1 MTWETTLKGKRKT
14 DMKSL
19 AAAVEAWSNQ
29 NQHREV
35 TTSEVWEEIK
45 PDYISRSGLTL
56 RGRFN
61 PPTRQIGSILRKLGW
76 ADTIR
81 HGVMVFYWPTRV
93 PSWQQSKIEKS
104 EILASLD
111 SKEKKKLK
119 KTLQAA
125 SPSEYF
131 GQDFNRLGTLVD
143 MMEALDL
150 VKSDKKLTKKMKS
163 IKEQNVDMLATS
175 SKLRKQYE
183 QLYRQLRGIVYPKS
197 KGTLRDK
204 DERS

>member
-1 MTWETTLKGKRKT
+1 MTWEDILKDK
-14 DMKSL
+14 
-19 AAAVEAWSNQ
+19 
-29 NQHREV
+29 
-35 TTSEVWEEIK
+35 K
-45 PDYISRSGLTL
+45 PDYLDLDGDGDTEEPMVDAIKTVEEVESVKKKENTILT
-56 RGRFN
+56 
-61 PPTRQIGSILRKLGW
+61 
-76 ADTIR
+76 
-81 HGVMVFYWPTRV
+81 
-93 PSWQQSKIEKS
+93 
-104 EILASLD
+104 SLD

-143 MMEALDL
+143 MMESLDL
-150 VKSDKKLTKKMKS
+150 VKGDKKLTKKMKS

-197 KGTLRDK
+197 KGTLRDEK
-204 DERS
+204 

>member
-1 MTWETTLKGKRKT
+1 MTWKNILKDR
-14 DMKSL
+14 
-19 AAAVEAWSNQ
+19 
-29 NQHREV
+29 
-35 TTSEVWEEIK
+35 K
-45 PDYISRSGLTL
+45 PDYFDADGDGDTEEDMVDALETVEQVDSVKKKES
-56 RGRFN
+56 
-61 PPTRQIGSILRKLGW
+61 
-76 ADTIR
+76 DTI
-81 HGVMVFYWPTRV
+81 
-93 PSWQQSKIEKS
+93 
-104 EILASLD
+104 LNSLD

-131 GQDFNRLGTLVD
+131 GQDFNKLGTLVD
-143 MMEALDL
+143 MMESLDL

-163 IKEQNVDMLATS
+163 INEQNVDMLATS

-204 DERS
+204 K